1 MARMH
6 TGGHGRAKSRK
17 PEVEIGRMPED
28 LQLTKEQLEEAIVG
42 YAKQNMHQA
51 QIGQM
56 LKEKHGARYIKQIFG
71 KRLGEILK
79 EKGVKT
85 DFPQDFLDLIK
96 KAVVMRSHIGKNN
109 KDTYSRTRLQ
119 RVESKIWRLT
129 KYYKK
134 AGVIPLDWKYEPG
147 KAALLIKGR

>member
-1 MARMH
+1 MH
-6 TGGHGRAKSRK
+6 TGGHGKAKSRK
-17 PEVEIGRMPED
+17 PLVEIGKMPED
-28 LQLTKEQLEEAIVG
+28 MTVSKAQLEDVIVD

-56 LKEKHGARYIKQIFG
+56 LKEKHGVKYVKQVFG

-79 EKGVKT
+79 EKGVKNEY
-85 DFPQDFLDLIK
+85 PQDFLDLIK
-96 KAVVMRSHIGKNN
+96 KAVLMRNHLAKNHRDVYN
-109 KDTYSRTRLQ
+109 TTRLK

-134 AGVIPLDWKYEPG
+134 VGVIPEDWKYDPA
-147 KAALLIKGR
+147 KAALLVKGR

>member
-6 TGGHGRAKSRK
+6 TGGHGKAKSRK
-17 PEVEIGRMPED
+17 PEVVIGKMPED
-28 LQLTKEQLEEAIVG
+28 LKLTKAQIEDIVVG

-56 LKEKHGARYIKQIFG
+56 LKEKHGVKYVKQVFG
-71 KRLGEILK
+71 KRLGEILT

-85 DFPQDFLDLIK
+85 QFPQDFLDLIK
-96 KAVVMRSHIGKNN
+96 KAVIMRTHITKNH
-109 KDTYSRTRLQ
+109 KDVYNTARLK

-129 KYYKK
+129 KYYKRV
-134 AGVIPLDWKYEPG
+134 GVIPEDWKYAPEQ
-147 KAALLIKGR
+147 AALLIKGR

>member
-1 MARMH
+1 MH
-6 TGGHGRAKSRK
+6 TGGHGKAKSRK
-17 PEVEIGRMPED
+17 PLVEIGKMPED
-28 LQLTKEQLEEAIVG
+28 MTVSKAQLEDVIVD

-56 LKEKHGARYIKQIFG
+56 LKEKHGVKYVKQVFG

-79 EKGVKT
+79 EKGVKNEY
-85 DFPQDFLDLIK
+85 PQDFLDLIK
-96 KAVVMRSHIGKNN
+96 KAVLMRNHLAKNHRDVYN
-109 KDTYSRTRLQ
+109 TTRLK

-134 AGVIPLDWKYEPG
+134 VGVISEDWKYDPA
-147 KAALLIKGR
+147 KAALLVKGR